1 MRLRRTNKIN
11 MKKILP
17 LIIILLIAGIALVYS
32 FVSDTNTTSPN
43 VVVPEQTIS
52 EVIVVEWQS
61 SVIQEDEFG
70 TPTSVVSIS
79 IDGNMKEIA
88 STVGTCSESGLELLE
103 NQISSYLCWWAG
115 GGTEFGVFTEG
126 DKLIIKKGIVEEG
139 GADFEGFRGDFEV
152 LEVAL

>member
-1 MRLRRTNKIN
+1 
-11 MKKILP
+11 MKKFLP
-17 LIIILLIAGIALVYS
+17 LITIVLIAGIALVYS
-32 FVSDTNTTSPN
+32 FVSDTNTTSSN
-43 VVVPEQTIS
+43 VVVPEKTIS
-52 EVIVVEWQS
+52 GVIVVEWQS

-70 TPTSVVSIS
+70 TPTSVVSVK

-115 GGTEFGVFTEG
+115 GGTEFGVFTER
-126 DKLIIKKGIVEEG
+126 DKLVIKKGIVEEG

-152 LEVAL
+152 LEVEL